1 MRLQLFSG
9 RQLLTVVIALLG
21 TALLMPGTAAAVTPD
36 TPAVKERVKLALKY
50 LAGVSDSRL
59 GGDCLIGLCFFKA
72 GVEDHPKIAHAIK
85 RCQEASAGSLNVIDN
100 YSLGIALMFLCEV
113 GPQKHHDV
121 ITKFTN
127 EFFTRQQPIGG
138 WSYPN
143 FKTGDTSQT
152 QYAVLG
158 LWMAKNFGK
167 MDIPID
173 KIEGV
178 CAWLMRTQDP
188 TGGWG
193 YQGVDPGALTKV
205 QQNGVTLTLSASGGG
220 AMYMLADLLQ
230 VTQRVE
236 VANAPK
242 AKALQDVVVPGK
254 KDPRSPLTVIL
265 DPGDIKNT
273 LAAADRVL
281 GNGFSAQ
288 TQWNHYYMYSL
299 ERYHSFRE
307 KAGGGRDNTW
317 YDQGFAHLAKTQK
330 SDGSW
335 EGSDSPIIC
344 TCLATLF
351 LVRSSQKAIDK
362 KLGEGI
368 AVARMGLP
376 LNVKS
381 IQVTPSGKIVHEGV
395 VIPTDQIL
403 ELIKLGEND
412 DVTRLAEEKE
422 ALVLSSDKTERQSQ
436 IEKLRNFVGAGN
448 FHARKLAV
456 TTLGKVHDLDNVPRL
471 LYALTDPDPVIVLLA
486 DRGLR
491 FISRKVDGVGLPEN
505 EPTTAQVKAAQAA
518 WKAWYLSIR
527 PNAELLD

>member
-1 MRLQLFSG
+1 M
-9 RQLLTVVIALLG
+9 
-21 TALLMPGTAAAVTPD
+21 
-36 TPAVKERVKLALKY
+36 
-50 LAGVSDSRL
+50 
-59 GGDCLIGLCFFKA
+59 
-72 GVEDHPKIAHAIK
+72 
-85 RCQEASAGSLNVIDN
+85 
-100 YSLGIALMFLCEV
+100 
-113 GPQKHHDV
+113 
-121 ITKFTN
+121 
-127 EFFTRQQPIGG
+127 
-138 WSYPN
+138 
-143 FKTGDTSQT
+143 
-152 QYAVLG
+152 YA
-158 LWMAKNFGK
+158 
-167 MDIPID
+167 
-173 KIEGV
+173 
-178 CAWLMRTQDP
+178 
-188 TGGWG
+188 
-193 YQGVDPGALTKV
+193 
-205 QQNGVTLTLSASGGG
+205 
-220 AMYMLADLLQ
+220 
-230 VTQRVE
+230 
-236 VANAPK
+236 
-242 AKALQDVVVPGK
+242 
-254 KDPRSPLTVIL
+254 
-265 DPGDIKNT
+265 
-273 LAAADRVL
+273 
-281 GNGFSAQ
+281 
-288 TQWNHYYMYSL
+288 L

-351 LVRSSQKAIDK
+351 LVRSSKKAIEK
-362 KLGEGI
+362 KLGEGL

-376 LNVKS
+376 PDVKF
-381 IQVTPSGKIVHEGV
+381 IQVTPSGKIVDEGV

-422 ALVLSSDKTERQSQ
+422 ALELSSDKTVRKSQ

-471 LYALTDPDPVIVLLA
+471 LFALTDPDPAIIRQA